1 MGERQSDR
9 IVRITHYFRVQPSCI
24 GLLDDRVIKV
34 VWIALVA
41 VLQIMKITQE
51 IERERRQGLVGR
63 CGEPASAKDLCVLWN
78 AFSHVTTST
87 VANNETVNA

>member
-1 MGERQSDR
+1 MGERRNNR
-9 IVRITHYFRVQPSCI
+9 IVSITYYFRVQPSCI
-24 GLLDDRVIKV
+24 GLLNDHVIKV

-51 IERERRQGLVGR
+51 IERERRRGSVGR
-63 CGEPASAKDLCVLWN
+63 CGEPASAKDLCVLGN
-78 AFSHVTTST
+78 AFSHVTATT